1 MKNLLDFDLI
11 IWDLDG
17 TLYYQKEFRKKMAEI
32 IIRELLFTPKRWK
45 ELFLILHYRR
55 LREKW
60 DPLDEEKDL
69 EKRQYKEAGLRFGLS
84 SEETK
89 KVIENW
95 MQEKP
100 LYYLREYRDEK
111 AAQIIQQLQKENKRV
126 VVYSD
131 YPTDRKLKSLE
142 ILVDDSFSPDQPEI
156 GCLKPNPKGLEFIIK
171 KYGVEKTKVL
181 MIGDRW
187 EKDGKAAQLAGIQW
201 EILPRERKR
210 RERYYLEH

>member
-17 TLYYQKEFRKKMAEI
+17 TLYYQKEFRKKMAAI

-69 EKRQYKEAGLRFGLS
+69 EKRQYKEAGLKFGLS
-84 SEETK
+84 SEEVK

-95 MQEKP
+95 MQEKHFTKS
-100 LYYLREYRDEK
+100 EIFTE
-111 AAQIIQQLQKENKRV
+111 QKWCSWRCLENI
-126 VVYSD
+126 
-131 YPTDRKLKSLE
+131 PEKLKSMKVWSVQLPG
-142 ILVDDSFSPDQPEI
+142 II
-156 GCLKPNPKGLEFIIK
+156 RCL
-171 KYGVEKTKVL
+171 YQRMSSV
-181 MIGDRW
+181 
-187 EKDGKAAQLAGIQW
+187 
-201 EILPRERKR
+201 
-210 RERYYLEH
+210 